1 MTVAV
6 EALGQAR
13 TLVEPGLRAAVGR
26 LDPHL
31 ALVASYHFGWCDP
44 QGNPTQANAGKA
56 LRPGLALMVAEA
68 LTGAAEAAVPGGV
81 AVELVHNF
89 SLIHDDLIDRDRE
102 RRHRATVWAVW
113 DDTTA
118 ILVGDAMASLAHEIL
133 ADSGSPHADAASLAL
148 AAATREVIRG
158 QAQDVLFESRGDVT
172 LAECLQMAA
181 DKTGALLAVSA
192 SLGAILTG
200 AGRRDIDALH
210 TFGAELGLAFQLV
223 DDLLGVWG
231 RTEVTG
237 KPVFADL
244 AAGKKTMPVVW
255 SIENGGDAGEQLA
268 EWFAAHDPRAAVPT
282 EELQY
287 AADLLEKAGGRDWAT
302 READARVRTALD
314 AIAPLDLRPGGLER
328 LTDLAHF
335 VTERKQ

>member
-1 MTVAV
+1 MTVATD
-6 EALGQAR
+6 ALGEAR
-13 TLVEPGLRAAVGR
+13 TLVEPGLRAAVAR

-31 ALVASYHFGWCDP
+31 GRVAAYHFGWCDP
-44 QGNPTQANAGKA
+44 QGNPARGNSGKA
-56 LRPGLALMVAEA
+56 LRPGLALIAAEA
-68 LTGAAEAAVPGGV
+68 LGGAAEAAVPGGV
-81 AVELVHNF
+81 AVELIHNF

-102 RRHRATVWAVW
+102 RRHRPTVWAVW

-118 ILVGDAMASLAHEIL
+118 ILVGDAMASLAHEVL
-133 ADSGSPHADAASLAL
+133 ADSGSPYADAASLAL

-158 QAQDVLFESRGDVT
+158 QAQDVLFETRGDVT
-172 LAECLQMAA
+172 LAESLQMAA

-200 AGRRDIDALH
+200 AGRREIDALH

-231 RTEVTG
+231 ATEVTG

-255 SIENGGDAGEQLA
+255 SIDEGGDAGDQLA
-268 EWFAAHDPRAAVPT
+268 EWFDAHDPRAAVPP

-287 AADLLEKAGGRDWAT
+287 AADLIEKAGGRDWAT
-302 READARVRTALD
+302 AEAESRVQAALD
-314 AIAPLDLRPGGLER
+314 AIASLDLRPGGLDR
-328 LTDLAHF
+328 LADLARF
-335 VTERKQ
+335 VTGRTS